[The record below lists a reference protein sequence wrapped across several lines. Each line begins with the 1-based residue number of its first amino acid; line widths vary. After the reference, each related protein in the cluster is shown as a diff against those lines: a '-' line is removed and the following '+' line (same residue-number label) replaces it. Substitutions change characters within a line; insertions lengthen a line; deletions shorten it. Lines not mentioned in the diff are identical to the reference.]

1 MNTMPDHTEE
11 ENIEEERITHLFFML
26 CVILVA
32 AITTWAYFG
41 RLDVVSTAVGE
52 VIPSTQVKSV
62 QHLEGGIVRE
72 IMVREGDKVTKGQP
86 LLNLE
91 PLQRGA
97 DVEELRARTTALTA
111 DIARLEAEAGGHETP
126 TFPEELLINHADLVA
141 ETTAFFDT
149 RQRRAKNQLDTQ
161 KDKIT
166 ETKERIEE
174 VTSRIKNARQRIKL
188 VDEQISISTSLMK
201 SQLTNRMR
209 HLDLLKEASTINGH
223 ISEDKAT
230 LRKVEAAHKGA
241 VNRLEAIRNTIDE
254 KIREELESKR
264 RSLEE
269 FTSRMRKF
277 EDSLRRTV
285 LRSPVDGV
293 IKTLH
298 VVTVGGVVSPG
309 GTVVDVVPGG
319 DRLIIEAK
327 LPPQDIGYV
336 HPGQTA
342 LVTLASADANRF
354 GNLIGEVVQ
363 VSPDTIETS
372 DGQVFYKV
380 RIETEKD
387 FFARDQLTYRLVP
400 GVQVTTS
407 IRTGERSVL
416 AYVTDPLMNSART
429 AMRER

>member
-1 MNTMPDHTEE
+1 MSAMNEHTDEE
-11 ENIEEERITHLFFML
+11 LIEEERITHLFFML
-26 CVILVA
+26 CVTLIA
-32 AITTWAYFG
+32 AIATWAYFG

-62 QHLEGGIVRE
+62 QHLEGGIVSE
-72 IMVREGDKVTKGQP
+72 IMVREGDKVAKGQP

-91 PLQRGA
+91 PLQSGA
-97 DVEELRARTTALTA
+97 DVEELNSRLIALRA
-111 DIARLEAEAGGHETP
+111 DIIRLNAEAEGLP
-126 TFPEELLINHADLVA
+126 SLTFPKDMTRQHADLVH
-141 ETTAFFDT
+141 ETTAYFTT

-166 ETKERIEE
+166 ETKEQIEE
-174 VTSRIKNARQRIKL
+174 VTSRIKNARHRLKL
-188 VDEQISISTSLMK
+188 VNEQISISNELMK

-209 HLDLLKEASTINGH
+209 HLDLLKEAATINGN
-223 ISEDKAT
+223 INEDNAT
-230 LRKVEAAHKGA
+230 LRKTEAAYKGA
-241 VNRLEAIRNTIDE
+241 LNRLEAIRNTIDE
-254 KIREELESKR
+254 KVREELESKR
-264 RSLEE
+264 RSFEE

-309 GTVVDVVPGG
+309 ETIVDVVPGG
-319 DRLIIEAK
+319 DNLIIEAK

-336 HPGQTA
+336 HEGQTA

-354 GNLIGEVVQ
+354 GNIKGKVVQ
-363 VSPDTIETS
+363 VSPDTIEAS

-380 RIETEKD
+380 RIATEKD
-387 FFARDQLTYRLVP
+387 FFARNQLTYRLVP